1 MARHF
6 MVWVRIR
13 TRSTLYIY
21 NERELD
27 AALARRRKSAKLL
40 TAIVHFAAHGVDL
53 TYAAADATLLTLM
66 GEPNLS
72 RDNLLTVARTLRLS
86 STGSDNTY
94 NLRLAICKH
103 RLADPEVAAT
113 ALWTATQATIRAV
126 GVATGTLLPAVIWWV
141 HRRGLCPAF
150 SSNERHPLIVETA
163 ARWDAWAGA
172 GPGRRAFLLTSSF
185 ELAGTTCT
193 EADMFDAGAALLT
206 APAQAQPART

>member
-6 MVWVRIR
+6 MVWARIR
-13 TRSTLYIY
+13 TRTTLFIY
-21 NERELD
+21 NKRELD
-27 AALARRRKSAKLL
+27 AAMAHRHKSAKLI
-40 TAIVHFAAHGVDL
+40 TAILNFVVQGVDV
-53 TYAAADATLLTLM
+53 TYAEADATMLALM
-66 GEPNLS
+66 GEPRLS
-72 RDNLLTVARTLRLS
+72 RDNLLTVARTLYRSAS
-86 STGSDNTY
+86 SGVAHNV
-94 NLRLAICKH
+94 RLAVCKH
-103 RLADPEVAAT
+103 RLADTEVIAT
-113 ALWTATQATIRAV
+113 ALWTATQATIRDV
-126 GVATGTLLPAVIWWV
+126 GVDTGTLLPAVIWWV